1 MKTVHDLMM
10 TGFNLVIREC
20 SDSIPV
26 MVDGKPIKDIYFK
39 RDPNLVLEII
49 TEQIL
54 NNVKT
59 FK

>member
-26 MVDGKPIKDIYFK
+26 MVDGKPIKDICFK

-49 TEQIL
+49 TEQI
-54 NNVKT
+54 
-59 FK
+59 

>member
-10 TGFNLVIREC
+10 TGFNLIIREC

-26 MVDGKPIKDIYFK
+26 MVDGKPIKDVCFK
-39 RDPNLVLEII
+39 KDPNLVLEII

-54 NNVKT
+54 KNAET